1 MLRVLL
7 RNCVAFLKQTVVN
20 RLSVASTRVERQ
32 WYRLVLRFL
41 TIRRLQWR
49 FAFVGHYLQ
58 NYPRSLLD
66 RLQRHYPS
74 Q

>member
-7 RNCVAFLKQTVVN
+7 RNSIPFLRQTVVN

-32 WYRLVLRFL
+32 WHRLVLRFL

-49 FAFVGHYLQ
+49 FAFIEHYLQ
-58 NYPRSLLD
+58 NLHKKLVG
-66 RLQRHYPS
+66 
-74 Q
+74 